1 MAQSQD
7 ALLSENFAGGVG
19 SGSGKQTAA
28 SILTGGASGLIQ
40 SIGQALFPETDPV
53 ENVAAEETAQLL
65 NEQFTDWQNTFEPV
79 ELQALQQVSLNN
91 PAVLPNA
98 LQEADANVSGAYGQ
112 MPGILSRQNRAL
124 GINPTP
130 QQTKSTN
137 RMINVNQSLAT
148 AGAENTARA
157 GVRQMDEE
165 LLLGSTPNPNI
176 AKGPMTP
183 TQ

>member
-1 MAQSQD
+1 MGNELID
-7 ALLSENFAGGVG
+7 AGTGAAGGAIAGAEVGGPWGALAGGIIGGGLGLLEG
-19 SGSGKQTAA
+19 SGGSSDAPDPSIAA
-28 SILTGGASGLIQ
+28 A
-40 SIGQALFPETDPV
+40 
-53 ENVAAEETAQLL
+53 NLL
-65 NEQFTDWQNTFEPV
+65 QQQFKDWQTTFEPV
-79 ELQALQQVSLNN
+79 ELQALNQVSLNN
-91 PAVLPNA
+91 SAVLPNA

-157 GVRQMDEE
+157 GVRQMDQQ
-165 LLLGSTPNPNI
+165 LL
-176 AKGPMTP
+176 M
-183 TQ
+183 